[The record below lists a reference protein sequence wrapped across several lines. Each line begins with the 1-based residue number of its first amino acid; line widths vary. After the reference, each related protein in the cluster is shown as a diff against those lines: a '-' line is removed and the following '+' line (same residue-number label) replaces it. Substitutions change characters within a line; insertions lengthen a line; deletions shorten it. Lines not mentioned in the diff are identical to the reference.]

1 MEKVKK
7 FLKNYYKDIIVLL
20 IVAVSII
27 GFSRMSGINK
37 ATQLI
42 VAMLMIIFSGII
54 IIVSKEKKLKE
65 EIVFAGLVFVL
76 GLGFAISIPIGGIPD
91 ERNHFLRAYE
101 ITQGKIISNQESSGY
116 FPKEIDEYF
125 YNWQKLESYKYD
137 EYMKNVFTPNS
148 GELNEDF
155 TIFANML
162 HSTMYRHIYWKNI

>member
-54 IIVSKEKKLKE
+54 IIVSKENITEFGVKQLVLLRPLNILMHLQKE
-65 EIVFAGLVFVL
+65 LI
-76 GLGFAISIPIGGIPD
+76 
-91 ERNHFLRAYE
+91 
-101 ITQGKIISNQESSGY
+101 
-116 FPKEIDEYF
+116 
-125 YNWQKLESYKYD
+125 
-137 EYMKNVFTPNS
+137 
-148 GELNEDF
+148 
-155 TIFANML
+155 
-162 HSTMYRHIYWKNI
+162 